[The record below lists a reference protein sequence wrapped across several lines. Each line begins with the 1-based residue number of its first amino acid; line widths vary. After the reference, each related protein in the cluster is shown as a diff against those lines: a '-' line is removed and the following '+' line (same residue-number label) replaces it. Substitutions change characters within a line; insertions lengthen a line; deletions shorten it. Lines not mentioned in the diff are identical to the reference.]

1 MYSKH
6 INDITMILELCSIT
20 YIRYITLHLH
30 YIYITFTL
38 HLHYIYTTF
47 TLHLHYIYITFLHYI
62 YITFTLHLHY
72 ISICI
77 TFTLHLGYN
86 YITFTWHYVT
96 LHYKHNNTHIYIY
109 ILVIV
114 NMSLLTIP
122 NLSFSPWAHHCWN
135 HVLGGRISWRR
146 NGKRQQQNSFVSN
159 NLVLLDDLFRG
170 WNLHLIFRIDL
181 ACWCIEWNGFSCI
194 WMSNVIIC
202 IDLHMIC
209 LWKGTDLL
217 QEIPT

>member
-1 MYSKH
+1 MLNYLH
-6 INDITMILELCSIT
+6 TLHYITFTLHLHYIYIT
-20 YIRYITLHLH
+20 FTLHLH

-47 TLHLHYIYITFLHYI
+47 TLHLHYIYTTFPLHLHCIYVTTTLHFHDITLHYI
-62 YITFTLHLHY
+62 TNI
-72 ISICI
+72 I
-77 TFTLHLGYN
+77 
-86 YITFTWHYVT
+86 
-96 LHYKHNNTHIYIY
+96 THIYICIY

-170 WNLHLIFRIDL
+170 WNLHLIFQIDL

-194 WMSNVIIC
+194 WISNVIIC